1 MKPKTFLHNSWRN
14 WRWSK
19 GASNCI
25 EEQEC
30 EITSSIFTET
40 GKPLFKVKTWY
51 TFFACE
57 EDKKYIFYIGKR
69 ESTSYRTYKKTWK
82 LFSLPKRL
90 NLLTI

>member
-1 MKPKTFLHNSWRN
+1 MNSQNPNNEFRATALFT
-14 WRWSK
+14 
-19 GASNCI
+19 GTTNC
-25 EEQEC
+25 EDEQEC

-40 GKPLFKVKTWY
+40 GKPLFKVKTCY

-57 EDKKYIFYIGKR
+57 EDKKYLFYIGKR

>member
-1 MKPKTFLHNSWRN
+1 MGHWGHLWKNGTT
-14 WRWSK
+14 
-19 GASNCI
+19 NCG

-30 EITSSIFTET
+30 EITSSLFIEPV
-40 GKPLFKVKTWY
+40 KPLFKVKTCY

-57 EDKKYIFYIGKR
+57 EDKKYLFYIGKR

>member
-1 MKPKTFLHNSWRN
+1 MEPKTFLHNSWRN

-30 EITSSIFTET
+30 EITSSLFIEPV
-40 GKPLFKVKTWY
+40 KPLYKVKTCY

-57 EDKKYIFYIGKR
+57 EDKKYSFYIGKR
-69 ESTSYRTYKKTWK
+69 NSTSYRTYSKTRL

-90 NLLTI
+90 NLLTV